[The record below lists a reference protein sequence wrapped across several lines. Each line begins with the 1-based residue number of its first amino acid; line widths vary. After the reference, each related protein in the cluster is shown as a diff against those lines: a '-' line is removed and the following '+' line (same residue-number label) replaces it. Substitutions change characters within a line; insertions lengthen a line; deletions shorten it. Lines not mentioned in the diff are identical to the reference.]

1 MSQAEGSPPLW
12 SPQPSL
18 STPGCM
24 AGHAS
29 SPHHSP
35 RRLVSE
41 YHWGD
46 AGPVSWC
53 PLGKEKTGGQGPA
66 LKGVRGPPRTF
77 SMFLTQRS
85 RPGYTPSPIHAD
97 PLTLPPGTGKHPSLC
112 MSPHLPHPHGPR
124 RKPQPLSLAA
134 GPPRLAPG
142 LGRHPCHAGLCGR
155 LPLLAEASCRR
166 RITSPGAPLALRCG
180 APLCAPASGNS
191 LSRELSSAESRA
203 WRGPRGPVPVWVPG
217 TQLCGTE
224 GAHGLEPTGLATP
237 VPGRLDSEHQTTGL
251 ES

>member
-41 YHWGD
+41 YRWGD

-85 RPGYTPSPIHAD
+85 RPAYTPSPIHAD
-97 PLTLPPGTGKHPSLC
+97 PLTLPPGTGKHPSLR

-124 RKPQPLSLAA
+124 RQPQPLSLAA
-134 GPPRLAPG
+134 GPPRLAQVSKAPILPALVCSG
-142 LGRHPCHAGLCGR
+142 PWETSLPC
-155 LPLLAEASCRR
+155 
-166 RITSPGAPLALRCG
+166 
-180 APLCAPASGNS
+180 
-191 LSRELSSAESRA
+191 
-203 WRGPRGPVPVWVPG
+203 GPVWTAPSAGRGLLQAGWTGLSPSG
-217 TQLCGTE
+217 
-224 GAHGLEPTGLATP
+224 GASPPLEPLWP
-237 VPGRLDSEHQTTGL
+237 
-251 ES
+251 